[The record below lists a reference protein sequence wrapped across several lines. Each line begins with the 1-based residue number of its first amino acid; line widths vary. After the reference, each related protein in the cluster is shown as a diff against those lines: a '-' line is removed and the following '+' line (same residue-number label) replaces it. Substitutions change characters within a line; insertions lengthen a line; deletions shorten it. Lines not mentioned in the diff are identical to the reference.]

1 MPVASWSHDEMH
13 LVVQQGVKDFAAVEA
28 AVEKVEPAASQ
39 RVAQAPER
47 RQDDQVLAGRAGSCP
62 QKG

>member
-1 MPVASWSHDEMH
+1 MH
-13 LVVQQGVKDFAAVEA
+13 LVVRQGVKHFAAVEA

-47 RQDDQVLAGRAGSCP
+47 RQDDQVLAGRGTSP
-62 QKG
+62 PSKPRSKR